1 MSKENDP
8 GLFCFS
14 KESLMVG
21 KERKSHI
28 LYTKLCYHILDFSK
42 EFISYKNV
50 HTCIS

>member
-21 KERKSHI
+21 KEKKSHI